1 MKWTVTFRKF
11 NQLKHELNSKQSAKK
26 FNTKREAIA
35 YVRSLGFISLGE
47 TEQFSKYFRIP
58 ALPSVLYLA
67 VNAST
72 SAVIA
77 HK

>member
-1 MKWTVTFRKF
+1 MRWSVTFKKH
-11 NQLKHELNSKQSAKK
+11 NQLKHEVNRKQSSKT

-35 YVRSLGFISLGE
+35 YLRSLGFVTLGE
-47 TEQFSKYFRIP
+47 MEQFSKYFRVP

-72 SAVIA
+72 YAIIY
-77 HK
+77 K

>member
-11 NQLKHELNSKQSAKK
+11 SQLKHELNSKQSAKK

-35 YVRSLGFISLGE
+35 YLRSLGFVALGE
-47 TEQFSKYFRIP
+47 TEQFNKYFKVP
-58 ALPSVLYLA
+58 ALPSVLYLG

-72 SAVIA
+72 SAVIS
-77 HK
+77 H

>member
-1 MKWTVTFRKF
+1 MKWTVTFKKF
-11 NQLKHELNSKQSAKK
+11 SQLKHELNSKQSAKK

-35 YVRSLGFISLGE
+35 YLRSMGFVTLGE
-47 TEQFSKYFRIP
+47 IEKFSKYFRVP

-72 SAVIA
+72 YATIDN
-77 HK
+77 K

>member
-11 NQLKHELNSKQSAKK
+11 NQLKHECNSKQSSKK

-35 YVRSLGFISLGE
+35 YLRSLGFVSIGE
-47 TEQFSKYFRIP
+47 VEQFSKYFRIP

-72 SAVIA
+72 SAVID